1 MINLKN
7 ILKGKVVI
15 LCLGNTDRGDDGI
28 GPRVASEIK
37 GKVAYE
43 VIDAGVTPE
52 NYTGVVKR
60 LNPDTILIVD
70 TVIFDGV
77 PGEIRLFTGDD
88 LRTGKISTHDV
99 SPKLLIE
106 YLKSSTKADIH
117 ILGINPK
124 SNKFGEALSS
134 EAEEAVEKLKALL
147 LSSQNDNVLLYQN
160 RNVLF

>member
-15 LCLGNTDRGDDGI
+15 LCLGNPDRGDDGI
-28 GPRVASEIK
+28 GPRVASDLKE
-37 GKVAYE
+37 KVPYE

-52 NYTGVVKR
+52 NYTGVIKR

-124 SNKFGEALSS
+124 SNKFGEALSR
-134 EAEEAVEKLKALL
+134 EAEEALERIDAIFK
-147 LSSQNDNVLLYQN
+147 QMY
-160 RNVLF
+160 